1 MMVEYEIIN
10 NILSKVMSRN
20 SNIVLYSTYT
30 IKEQGIWIWE
40 YTKAVR
46 ETVIFEIKDIL
57 VNKAPRA
64 TIVSLE

>member
-40 YTKAVR
+40 YINAIKEMVN
-46 ETVIFEIKDIL
+46 FEIKDIR
-57 VNKAPRA
+57 APRA